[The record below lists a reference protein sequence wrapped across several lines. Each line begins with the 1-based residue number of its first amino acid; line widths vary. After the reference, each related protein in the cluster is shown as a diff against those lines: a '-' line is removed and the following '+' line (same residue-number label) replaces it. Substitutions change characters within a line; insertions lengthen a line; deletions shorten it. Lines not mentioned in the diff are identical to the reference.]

1 MVFEAHST
9 DYQSRAALRALVDDH
24 FAILKV
30 GPGLTFAYREA
41 LFALSFVEDELLGSA
56 ASGVRDVLDRAM
68 RENPRHWEPFYPADP
83 ELAAHARKFSRS
95 DRSRYYWQVAAVQD
109 AVEELLTNLTGTGL
123 PDELV
128 SQFLPWLD
136 AAEVPGNA
144 FSHRGVLTSADVLRA
159 AVRRVLD
166 IYAAVV

>member
-41 LFALSFVEDELLGSA
+41 LFALTFVEDELSGDA
-56 ASGVRDVLDRAM
+56 ASGVRDVLDQAM
-68 RENPRHWEPFYPADP
+68 RENPRHWQPFYPADP
-83 ELAAHARKFSRS
+83 ELASYARRYSRS
-95 DRSRYYWQVAAVQD
+95 DRSRYYWPVPEVQAAVEQ
-109 AVEELLTNLTGTGL
+109 LLTNLAGTGL

-128 SQFLPWLD
+128 SQFLPWLN
-136 AAEVPGNA
+136 AAEVPGSSL
-144 FSHRGVLTSADVLRA
+144 SHRVLTADDVLRA
-159 AVRRVLD
+159 AVGRVLD
-166 IYAAVV
+166 TYSSVV